1 MRNAIDF
8 RTKIKIIRPD
18 KHALFIFD
26 FDFRK
31 AANDP
36 WQYLSSAQLSSD
48 FKQQIS
54 TTLKHG
60 GQYRIV
66 EVKTGRII
74 KSNQKVSRCQKL
86 PKP

>member
-8 RTKIKIIRPD
+8 RTKSRIIKRPD

-31 AANDP
+31 NGSDWHYLDSAN
-36 WQYLSSAQLSSD
+36 QLSD

-60 GQYRIV
+60 GQYRII
-66 EVKTGRII
+66 EVKTGRIV
-74 KSNQKVSRCQKL
+74 KSNR
-86 PKP
+86 